1 MFVSTAPL
9 PPPPMQ
15 SSSSESHHSTVTT
28 HRLKKCDMTCSFYL
42 LVFEDHKTLWR
53 SFQTLWMSC
62 RNITVKPLPF
72 PRLNIPRSLSD
83 FLHVSPPSP
92 IPFHSVGAG
101 KCLMANV
108 NLYAL
113 SLRYGE
119 VAWELSVLRGTSER
133 SQWGQVTC
141 CCQCPRRIHSA
152 WAVCELRTTYV

>member
-1 MFVSTAPL
+1 MFVYTAPL
-9 PPPPMQ
+9 PSPPMQ
-15 SSSSESHHSTVTT
+15 SSSPESHHSYCNYPLIEKP
-28 HRLKKCDMTCSFYL
+28 RYDLFFLPS
-42 LVFEDHKTLWR
+42 VFEDHTTLWR

-72 PRLNIPRSLSD
+72 PKLNIPRWLSD

-101 KCLMANV
+101 KCLMDHV

-133 SQWGQVTC
+133 SQWGQVMGC
-141 CCQCPRRIHSA
+141 CRCPWRIHSA
-152 WAVCELRTTYV
+152 WAVCELRTAYV